1 MGLARKKVKNRKR
14 TNKYTKIHKYL
25 GDGDDVGYG
34 DDGDGDGVNG
44 DDGGDGGGDD
54 VERSLIDVD
63 AK

>member
-1 MGLARKKVKNRKR
+1 MELAWEK
-14 TNKYTKIHKYL
+14 TENKQIYKYL
-25 GDGDDVGYG
+25 NGDDVGYG